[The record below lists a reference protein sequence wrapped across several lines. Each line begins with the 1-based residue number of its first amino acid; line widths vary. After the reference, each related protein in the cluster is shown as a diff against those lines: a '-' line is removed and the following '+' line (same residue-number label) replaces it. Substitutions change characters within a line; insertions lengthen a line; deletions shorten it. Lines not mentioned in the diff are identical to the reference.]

1 MGSLAGA
8 KQGAWLRVMTQAYVF
23 VFSCSCSVFSLLLIK
38 WEAERGDAC
47 SISWFIYTSVDVS
60 APLVLRRRLFD
71 LLSLDDVQY
80 LSAFLSSWAQSA
92 ASGRG
97 PAVLPALLSWSFLS
111 VASMWKLYILFIA
124 FNTLVKETMWRM
136 HQE

>member
-8 KQGAWLRVMTQAYVF
+8 RQGAWLRVMTQAYVF
-23 VFSCSCSVFSLLLIK
+23 VCSCSCCSVFSLLLIK
-38 WEAERGDAC
+38 WEAGRVDAC

-80 LSAFLSSWAQSA
+80 LSAFLSSWTQSA
-92 ASGRG
+92 ANGRG
-97 PAVLPALLSWSFLS
+97 LLFCPPFFLGPFFPP
-111 VASMWKLYILFIA
+111 LRCGNYTFYL
-124 FNTLVKETMWRM
+124 
-136 HQE
+136 

>member
-97 PAVLPALLSWSFLS
+97 LLFCRPFFLGPFFPS
-111 VASMWKLYILFIA
+111 LRCGNYA
-124 FNTLVKETMWRM
+124 FYL
-136 HQE
+136 